1 MKKIFRMSALLIMMT
16 MCLTASTQS
25 INEYRA
31 AHSRLLAKQTNVKDK
46 IKVDESIDY
55 AKTLYGIK
63 IDDPDIYTEGWE
75 SERVN
80 AYENANI
87 PQTKTISIT
96 NYCMPVKHRVIT
108 SNFGYRK
115 RFGRMHRG
123 VDLKASV
130 GDTVRSAFS
139 GKVRITKFDRNGYG
153 FYVVIRHDNGLETV
167 YGHLSKF
174 LIKQNQRVKAGEPI
188 ALSGNTGRSTG
199 PHLHFE
205 TRYMGIAI
213 NPAKI
218 FDFVN
223 GVAHGTTFAFNKNEA
238 LRENNNVPQQQNASN
253 GSNRNRRRK

>member
-1 MKKIFRMSALLIMMT
+1 MKKILRMSALLIMMT

-25 INEYRA
+25 IKDYRA
-31 AHSRLLAKQTNVKDK
+31 AHSRLLAKQTNIKDR
-46 IKVDESIDY
+46 IRVEESVEY
-55 AKTLYGIK
+55 ARSLYGIK
-63 IDDPDIYTEGWE
+63 DDPDIYTEGWE
-75 SERVN
+75 SGRVN

-87 PQTKTISIT
+87 PQTKTINIT
-96 NYCMPVKHRVIT
+96 GYCMPVKHRVIT

-123 VDLKASV
+123 IDLKANI
-130 GDTVRSAFS
+130 GDTVRATFN
-139 GKVRITKFDRNGYG
+139 GKVRITKFDRDGYG
-153 FYVVIRHDNGLETV
+153 FYVVIRHDNGMETV
-167 YGHLSKF
+167 YAHLSKF
-174 LIKQNQRVKAGEPI
+174 LVKQNQHVRAGEPI

-223 GVAHGTTFAFNKNEA
+223 GVAHGTTFAFNKSEA
-238 LRENNNVPQQQNASN
+238 LRENNNVPQQQSAS
-253 GSNRNRRRK
+253 SKSSTNRRRK